1 MTRASERP
9 DAAAGPCPER
19 ERPGPPRGTPDPAPE
34 RPGTATGPD
43 PTRERPAPGAAPA
56 RTRGD
61 VPTAATGVVAAGTA
75 RDRAKAERRSALL
88 AAAARLFA
96 ERGFDGVT
104 LEEIGAAAGV
114 SGPAVYRHLAGKQAL
129 LGAILVDVSER
140 LLRGGREVAA
150 PLAAPA
156 PTPGATA
163 PCTTADALADT
174 PPSATA
180 ERRVAESPRSRAHP
194 ASADPASASPAAG
207 HLTSLDPAHVYP
219 ASGLLRQLVDF
230 HVAFALAEAD
240 VIRVQDRDLDRLS
253 TADRRTVRTLQ
264 NAYVEVWTAALAAAD
279 PDAETPAERRVRAL
293 ACFGLINST
302 PHSVRGVPAS
312 RVRPTLTRMA
322 LAALRA

>member
-1 MTRASERP
+1 MTRANEQPEES
-9 DAAAGPCPER
+9 AG
-19 ERPGPPRGTPDPAPE
+19 PDPAH
-34 RPGTATGPD
+34 AGP
-43 PTRERPAPGAAPA
+43 AS
-56 RTRGD
+56 
-61 VPTAATGVVAAGTA
+61 AATGALATGTA
-75 RDRAKAERRSALL
+75 RDRAKAERRRALL

-114 SGPAVYRHLAGKQAL
+114 SGPAVYRHVAGKQAL

-150 PLAAPA
+150 PPSPA
-156 PTPGATA
+156 GPV
-163 PCTTADALADT
+163 ADA
-174 PPSATA
+174 PPSVAA
-180 ERRVAESPRSRAHP
+180 DRRVAESPRSRARPASGDPATAHP
-194 ASADPASASPAAG
+194 ASADPAR
-207 HLTSLDPAHVYP
+207 VYP
-219 ASGLLRQLVDF
+219 GSGLLRGLVAF

-253 TADRRTVRTLQ
+253 PADRRTVRTLQ
-264 NAYVEVWTAALAAAD
+264 NAYVDVWTAALATAD

-302 PHSVRGVPAS
+302 PHSVRGVPSS

-322 LAALRA
+322 LAALTA